1 MIELQSRA
9 IKVALM
15 PQGDINTQ
23 MSRGVGEIQKIF
35 VRNLIYFSGI
45 KSTAK
50 FRMPQKLAL

>member
-23 MSRGVGEIQKIF
+23 MSKGVKGVG
-35 VRNLIYFSGI
+35 VANLSLFQGPFS
-45 KSTAK
+45 
-50 FRMPQKLAL
+50 PN

>member
-23 MSRGVGEIQKIF
+23 MSKGVRGIFEIKEVVF
-35 VRNLIYFSGI
+35 
-45 KSTAK
+45 
-50 FRMPQKLAL
+50 